1 MAGKADRVNSI
12 VDSVDVA
19 TFEVLPFGLD
29 LYGGA
34 GLDAAL
40 ADTDV
45 SAGIDPNGGGPTR

>member
-1 MAGKADRVNSI
+1 MAGKADLVNSI
-12 VDSVDVA
+12 VDRVEVS

-29 LYGGA
+29 PYGGA

-45 SAGIDPNGGGPTR
+45 SGTMDPNGGASR